1 MDYQKKV
8 KLLLNDYFKLGDESD
23 LLIFL
28 NKHPE
33 IISNNKLEEYEYPD
47 VHRIVDIQIGENKY
61 RICRQISKN
70 EYLTFIEIDKVMNE
84 SGVPLWLEG
93 KKLKEWAESDDIDE
107 EVDWEKYRT

>member
-1 MDYQKKV
+1 MDYQKRV
-8 KLLLNDYFKLGDESD
+8 KLLLNDYFKLGDGSD

-33 IISNNKLEEYEYPD
+33 IINNKHGEYPD
-47 VHRIVDIQIGENKY
+47 FHRIADIQIGENKY

>member
-1 MDYQKKV
+1 MDYQKRV
-8 KLLLNDYFKLGDESD
+8 KLLLKDFLKLGDESD

-70 EYLTFIEIDKVMNE
+70 EDLIFIEIDDLRHEV
-84 SGVPLWLEG
+84 GVPLWLEG
-93 KKLKEWAESDDIDE
+93 EKLKEWEESDSGLKE
-107 EVDWEKYRT
+107 EIDWEKYR